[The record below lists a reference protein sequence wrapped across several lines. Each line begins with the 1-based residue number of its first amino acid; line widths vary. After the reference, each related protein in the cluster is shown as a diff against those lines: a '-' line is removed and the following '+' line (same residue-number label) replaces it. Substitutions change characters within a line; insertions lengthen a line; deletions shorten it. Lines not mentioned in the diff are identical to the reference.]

1 MPAIKAILITGC
13 SAHGIG
19 SALALALAQRGHHVF
34 ATARNPSKIPISLAS
49 LPNVTPLQ
57 LDVTSTTSASEAAKA
72 VEDHGA
78 GLDILVN
85 NAGSGYTMPLL
96 DADLETAQQVYET
109 NVWGAVRTVQAFAGL
124 LIEKRGRVVNV
135 CRADAVMNAPWA
147 GIYNSSKSA
156 LATLS
161 ATLRLELAPLGV
173 AVDTLMVGVVLTSF
187 HGNEP
192 EFNLPVSSRYSAIKD
207 IIARRA
213 AGMTGPKGCSIG
225 TFAES
230 IVDDVLGIEHS
241 KGVVLWRGPGCL
253 VVRFASA
260 FVPRWM
266 SDRLV
271 CHGHGLDVL
280 VRRIKR

>member
-1 MPAIKAILITGC
+1 MSPTKTILITGC

-19 SALALALAQRGHHVF
+19 SALALALAQKGHHVF
-34 ATARNPSKIPISLAS
+34 ATARHPSKIPVSLSS
-49 LPNVTPLQ
+49 LPNVTTLQ

-109 NVWGAVRTVQAFAGL
+109 NVWGAVRIVQAFSGL
-124 LIEKRGRVVNV
+124 LIERQGRVVNV
-135 CRADAVMNAPWA
+135 CSAGAVMNAPWV

-156 LATLS
+156 LAALS
-161 ATLRLELAPLGV
+161 ETLRLELAPLGV
-173 AVDTLMVGVVLTSF
+173 TVATLMVGVVLTSF

-192 EFNLPVSSRYSAIKD
+192 EFNLPGPSRYFAIKD
-207 IIARRA
+207 IIARWA
-213 AGMTGPKGCSIG
+213 AGLAGPKGCSIG

-230 IVDDVLGIEHS
+230 IVDDVLGNEHS
-241 KGVVLWRGPGCL
+241 RGAVLWRGPGCL
-253 VVRFASA
+253 VVRIISA
-260 FVPRWM
+260 VVPRWM

-271 CHGHGLDVL
+271 CHGHGLDAL
-280 VRRIKR
+280 VQRIKK